1 MSNNDRANL
10 RNWDAA
16 QVEQHNSRIRMGRLH
31 RLSANGTTPL
41 SEAAERAIDSAR
53 IFAPEAPAKPRA
65 HGVIRQSSRQPNKT
79 ELRFE
84 QEYLKP
90 WMASHSIES
99 YDYEAV
105 TLKIANGCR
114 YTPDWYVEAN
124 ADGYF
129 FSEPT
134 VCFFEIKARGMI
146 WDDAIVKLKVAAS
159 KYPRFEFHLCA
170 WSAQGWTIERVRA

>member
-16 QVEQHNSRIRMGRLH
+16 QVEQHNRRIRMGRLH
-31 RLSANGTTPL
+31 RLSANGTTPQI
-41 SEAAERAIDSAR
+41 EAAERAIDSAR
-53 IFAPEAPAKPRA
+53 IFTPETPAKPRA

-90 WMASHSIES
+90 WMASHSIKS

-114 YTPDWYVEAN
+114 YTPDWYVLEWLGG
-124 ADGYF
+124 DGTSKGQFY
-129 FSEPT
+129 
-134 VCFFEIKARGMI
+134 EIKARGMI

-159 KYPRFEFHLCA
+159 KYPQFEFFLCA
-170 WSAQGWTIERVRA
+170 YDGKTGWTIEKVLA